1 MSWEASACAHCF
13 ADVIHTAPTVQMA
26 LRWLSK
32 NPAHK
37 NMNPA
42 TRHLILTRIIVEL
55 INEPD

>member
-1 MSWEASACAHCF
+1 MCSLLRRRDPH
-13 ADVIHTAPTVQMA
+13 DPTVQMA
-26 LRWLSK
+26 LRWLFK

-55 INEPD
+55 ISERD